1 MVNVVQQW
9 NPDDWESFAL
19 SLLQVRHGIL
29 NVQKVPA
36 THRGDFGIDFYC
48 TAASVIYQC
57 FAVEEP
63 VDVVAR
69 ATRQKNKITTDLRK
83 LVDGAVEVSQ
93 LFLGVP
99 VKKWILL
106 VPLHDSKDVNLH
118 CAKKTTD
125 TRALQLA
132 HLDTDFEVC
141 VHDQG
146 AFPGAAL
153 SAAISALTNLSLSV
167 QAPTQKELEEWQAG
181 SPNLLANATKKLSK
195 RTAPGGVQDAVVS
208 GVELFLKGNAL
219 VDALRSSAPDL
230 HEKVVAAISGRARR
244 LSYVGPQGGPAPNNI
259 MNTEL
264 NTLINAIKD
273 AAPTLSQA
281 NAEDIALGTLSD
293 WIMRCPLDF
302 PSNGS

>member
-19 SLLQVRHGIL
+19 SLLQARHGSL

-36 THRGDFGIDFYC
+36 THLGDFGIDFYC
-48 TAASVIYQC
+48 VQEAVIYQC

-63 VDVVAR
+63 VDVTVR
-69 ATRQKNKITTDLRK
+69 AARQKSKITTDLK
-83 LVDGAVEVSQ
+83 KAMDGATEVSK
-93 LFLGVP
+93 LFLGTP

-118 CAKKTTD
+118 CAKKTQD
-125 TRALQLA
+125 ARSASLPHFDPQ
-132 HLDTDFEVC
+132 FEVC
-141 VHDQG
+141 IHDQG
-146 AFPGAAL
+146 VFPGGAL
-153 SAAISALTNLSLSV
+153 SAAMSALTNVSLSV
-167 QAPTQKELEEWQAG
+167 QAPSKQELDDWQAG
-181 SPNLLANATKKLSK
+181 SPNLLANATKKLVK
-195 RTAPGGVQDAVVS
+195 RTGPEGVQDAVVN

-230 HEKVVAAISGRARR
+230 HEKVIAAISGRTRR
-244 LSYVGPQGGPAPNNI
+244 LGFVGAQGGPVPGNI

-264 NTLINAIKD
+264 NTLIAAIKE

-281 NAEDIALGTLSD
+281 NAEEIALGTLSE

-302 PSNGS
+302 PPHVS

>member
-9 NPDDWESFAL
+9 NPDDWESFSL
-19 SLLQVRHGIL
+19 SLLQTRHGSL

-36 THRGDFGIDFYC
+36 THQGDFGIDFYC
-48 TAASVIYQC
+48 TSDSVIYQC

-63 VDVVAR
+63 VDVTVR

-83 LVDGAVEVSQ
+83 VLEGAVEISK
-93 LFLGVP
+93 LFLGAP

-106 VPLHDSKDVNLH
+106 APVHDSKDVNLH
-118 CAKKTTD
+118 CAKKTKD
-125 TRALQLA
+125 ARALKLP

-141 VHDQG
+141 VHDQES
-146 AFPGAAL
+146 FPGGALHAAM
-153 SAAISALTNLSLSV
+153 SALTNVSLSV
-167 QAPTQKELEEWQAG
+167 QAPTQQELDAWQAG
-181 SPNLLANATKKLSK
+181 SPDLLANATKKLLK
-195 RTAPGGVQDAVVS
+195 RPFPGEVRDAVVD

-230 HEKVVAAISGRARR
+230 HERVAAAISTRTKR
-244 LSYVGPQGGPAPNNI
+244 LGFVGPQGGPVVNNI

-264 NTLINAIKD
+264 DTLINAIRD
-273 AAPTLSQA
+273 AAPTLSHA
-281 NAEDIALGTLSD
+281 NAEEIALGTLSD

-302 PSNGS
+302 PSHGT